1 MTDAIAEAR
10 ADALWA
16 LSRLGAPVAE
26 GHSRFESIWRE
37 LLAAW
42 SEPHRAYHN
51 LDHLLSCL
59 AEWRHGREG
68 GEADAQV
75 QLALLFHDAIYDP
88 QSSDNEERSADWAER
103 AGLELGLRADS
114 RAVIGRMILAT
125 KAHGHAADEAT
136 RRLLDIDLSVLGADP
151 ARFAAYDAGIRQEYR
166 HVPDEAYRQGRARVL
181 QSFLDREPIYLTASF
196 RERYEAVARRNLAQ
210 AIQRLQSG
218 A

>member
-16 LSRLGAPVAE
+16 LSRLGAPATV
-26 GHSRFESIWRE
+26 GDSRFELIWRE

-42 SEPHRAYHN
+42 SEPHRTYHN

-59 AEWRHGREG
+59 AEWRRGRDG
-68 GEADAQV
+68 SEADAQV
-75 QLALLFHDAIYDP
+75 LLALLFHDAIYDP
-88 QSSDNEERSADWAER
+88 QASDNEERSADWAER
-103 AGLELGLRADS
+103 AGAELGLPVAARAAIS
-114 RAVIGRMILAT
+114 RMILAT
-125 KAHGHAADEAT
+125 EAHGRAADEAT

-166 HVPDEAYRQGRARVL
+166 HLADEAYRQGRTRVL
-181 QSFLDREPIYLTASF
+181 QSFLGREPIYLTASF
-196 RERYEAVARRNLAQ
+196 RERHEVAARRNLAQ
-210 AIQRLQSG
+210 AIRRLQTG